1 MNKKLLGIFAVVIGV
16 ASVASASPVACGPPP
31 PPAQIVV
38 QIGGGPSAFSYS
50 CGGLTFSNFSAT
62 DFGNSNG
69 VFVTLGDANFD
80 SATGY
85 VNLTFSPN
93 LLNVQAFQ
101 DFHLFF
107 TVTGAINGID
117 LSVGGDFAT
126 INERACKN
134 AMDTNGNCTNGI
146 IDQLGVLTNSSG
158 QANKSVS
165 FSTPNSP
172 TFIFKD
178 IGHDAGGDLTSFT
191 QSFHTSTVPEPMTL
205 SMMGIGLLGLG
216 LARRKQMGKK

>member
-117 LSVGGDFAT
+117 LSVGGALAS

-134 AMDTNGNCTNGI
+134 GVLVSGNCTTGE
-146 IDQLGVLTNSSG
+146 DQLASLINSSG
-158 QANKSVS
+158 ATNVS
-165 FSTPNSP
+165 ASFAQNTS
-172 TFIFKD
+172 TFIYKD
-178 IGHDAGGDLTSFT
+178 IGHQVGGDLTSFT